1 MVIDPARKLKLGM
14 HTYTLHFFG
23 FGESWGFG
31 KNHYFDQVMSLYEL
45 MDKAVEWELDG
56 LQITKVDLLASV
68 EEKDLEKAKAI
79 AYSSE
84 NLKKVR
90 DYAKKC
96 GLFLEFNS
104 SFDAGSDSRVNCTVK
119 EALTIGHELDCTLV
133 KFSLDIKRPSVFYGS
148 CMCPEVMKQLA
159 QKYDEFHAAIPM
171 IEEYG
176 MKVAIENHTDTFADE
191 ILWLV
196 ERLDNPLI
204 GTCVDTANP
213 LQVMENPSYAME
225 KMLPRAFCCHFSD
238 DIIVVDPL
246 GVHDI
251 GAAHGQ
257 GSYDCSKMVHEILEK
272 SPMDTII
279 FENEIAY
286 TSLTEPI
293 ESAREREM
301 KACEDSV
308 RYCRDV
314 LKLGLRNR

>member
-1 MVIDPARKLKLGM
+1 MIDANRPLKLGM

-31 KNHYFDQVMSLYEL
+31 KDYYFDQVMSLYEL
-45 MDKAVEWELDG
+45 MDLAVEWELDG

-68 EEKDLEKAKAI
+68 EEKDLEKAKKI
-79 AYSSE
+79 AYSPE
-84 NLKKVR
+84 NLEKVKNA
-90 DYAKKC
+90 AKER

-104 SFDAGSDSRVNCTVK
+104 SFQAGSDSRVNCTVE
-119 EALTIGHELDCTLV
+119 EALEIGHMLDATLV
-133 KFSLDIKRPSVFYGS
+133 KFSLDIQRDKVFYGS
-148 CMCPEVMKQLA
+148 CMCPKVMTQLA
-159 QKYDEFHAAIPM
+159 EKYEIFKAAIPT
-171 IEEYG
+171 IEKYG
-176 MKVAIENHTDTFADE
+176 MKIAIENHTDTFADE

-196 ERLDNPLI
+196 NRLDHPMI

-225 KMLPRAFCCHFSD
+225 KMLPKAFCCHFSD
-238 DIIVVDPL
+238 DIIIVDPL

-257 GSYDCSKMVHEILEK
+257 GSYDCPRMVKQIREN

-279 FENEIAY
+279 FENEIAFQ
-286 TSLTEPI
+286 SMDEPI

-301 KACEDSV
+301 AACIESA
-308 RYCRDV
+308 RYCREV